1 MNLRTGVRVLIAISI
16 LISGLVETLGAT
28 GLTMELSP
36 AHRWGG
42 GVHTLAVSGPLL
54 LVGAALLASGQK
66 TRWVL
71 SILGCYI
78 LLSSVLGDV
87 PLIFNPDV
95 GGSAITE
102 LLINLA
108 VMCGIV
114 YWLCTDR
121 KLSARRAK
129 PALAMANPAP
139 AFVGRSAGLTG
150 SRQDADAFG
159 AGMSCTTGGNICM
172 ILRPIVRKS

>member
-1 MNLRTGVRVLIAISI
+1 MNLRTGVRTLIAISV

-28 GLTMELSP
+28 GLVMELSP
-36 AHRWGG
+36 AHRWGA

-54 LVGAALLASGQK
+54 LVGAALLACGRK

-95 GGSAITE
+95 GGSAVTE

-108 VMCGIV
+108 VMGGIV
-114 YWLCTDR
+114 YWLYSDR
-121 KLSARRAK
+121 KPGARDAK
-129 PALAMANPAP
+129 PALFMANPAP
-139 AFVGRSAGLTG
+139 DRLIRHAGPLSGR
-150 SRQDADAFG
+150 
-159 AGMSCTTGGNICM
+159 
-172 ILRPIVRKS
+172 

>member
-1 MNLRTGVRVLIAISI
+1 MDLRTGVRALIAISI

-28 GLTMELSP
+28 GLVVELSP
-36 AHRWGG
+36 AHRWGA

-54 LVGAALLASGQK
+54 LVGAALLASGRK

-87 PLIFNPDV
+87 PLVFNRDV

-108 VMCGIV
+108 VMGGIV
-114 YWLCTDR
+114 YWLWTDR
-121 KLSARRAK
+121 KLTAHGAK

-139 AFVGRSAGLTG
+139 AVVGRAADLTG
-150 SRQDADAFG
+150 SRQDAVAF
-159 AGMSCTTGGNICM
+159 AAQACPAPPAATSA
-172 ILRPIVRKS
+172 